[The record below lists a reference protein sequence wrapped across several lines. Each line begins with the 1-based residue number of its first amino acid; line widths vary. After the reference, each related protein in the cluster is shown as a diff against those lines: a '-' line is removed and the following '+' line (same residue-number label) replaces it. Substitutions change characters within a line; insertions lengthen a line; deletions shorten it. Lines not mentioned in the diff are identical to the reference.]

1 MKEVKKIDY
10 NLLKDRIEMLD
21 DGKQSIC
28 LGLLKELTFMNETLE
43 KLKTDIE
50 EKGTTCLM
58 CQGKYDIERA
68 NPSLSSYNT
77 MIKNY
82 TTTSKQLFELLPKED
97 TTSDDFDDDDLT

>member
-1 MKEVKKIDY
+1 
-10 NLLKDRIEMLD
+10 
-21 DGKQSIC
+21 
-28 LGLLKELTFMNETLE
+28 
-43 KLKTDIE
+43 
-50 EKGTTCLM
+50 M

-97 TTSDDFDDDDLT
+97 TTIDDFDEDDEL